1 MLVQTP
7 AMWPFRPAVV
17 QTLIRTT
24 AGKEDIDPMLLARLV
39 QADPDP
45 GNNIIK
51 GQETWKLWTPLQQF
65 MLGHLV
71 VGHQPVAEAEM
82 EAAML
87 VAMLVAPY
95 PVEVPQGITMPS
107 VTQCPTIRFLQP
119 GLTGQARDNQVKRVH
134 PVLDPARQLLWKAM
148 AASSCGTRPRHP
160 S

>member
-7 AMWPFRPAVV
+7 AMWPFQPAVV
-17 QTLIRTT
+17 QTLIPTT
-24 AGKEDIDPMLLARLV
+24 AGKEDIDPMLVRSV

-51 GQETWKLWTPLQQF
+51 GPETWKWTPLQQF

-95 PVEVPQGITMPS
+95 PVEVPQGIKMLS

-119 GLTGQARDNQVKRVH
+119 GLTGQARGNQVKRVH

-148 AASSCGTRPRHP
+148 AASSCTRPRHP